1 MKKARQFTKRQIIVK
16 NKLFESLL
24 PGVNVTVT
32 KVTVTFTPGN
42 NNLSRDSNPEPF
54 AQQAD
59 IVTTKGYGTKCTTA
73 SL

>member
-32 KVTVTFTPGN
+32 NDEPGF
-42 NNLSRDSNPEPF
+42 EPG
-54 AQQAD
+54 
-59 IVTTKGYGTKCTTA
+59 TT
-73 SL
+73 